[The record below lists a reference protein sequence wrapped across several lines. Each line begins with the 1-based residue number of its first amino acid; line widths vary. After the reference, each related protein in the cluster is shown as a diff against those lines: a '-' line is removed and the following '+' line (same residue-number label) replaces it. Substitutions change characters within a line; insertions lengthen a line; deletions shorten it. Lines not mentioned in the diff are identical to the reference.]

1 MNQRKFIIAAVLLI
15 PGIAGLFLLP
25 GLSENKNK
33 DTLVRL
39 NASAS
44 FDGTRI
50 TVSNHDTVDY
60 LNAELT
66 LNGYYKIVNMNLT
79 AGETYVLWPVEF
91 THVNGR
97 SMPAKQKPRQFAI
110 WCRLADESNG
120 FNSIG
125 FNTE

>member
-1 MNQRKFIIAAVLLI
+1 MNQKKLIIAAIILVS
-15 PGIAGLFLLP
+15 GIVGLFLLP
-25 GLSENKNK
+25 GLSEKK
-33 DTLVRL
+33 KEDSLVKL

-79 AGETYVLWPVEF
+79 AGETYTLWPVEF
-91 THVNGR
+91 THINGR
-97 SMPAKQKPRQFAI
+97 KMPAGQKPRQFAI

-120 FNSIG
+120 FYSTG
-125 FNTE
+125 FDAQ

>member
-1 MNQRKFIIAAVLLI
+1 LIILI
-15 PGIAGLFLLP
+15 PGIVGLLILS
-25 GLSENKNK
+25 GLIKKETVNS
-33 DTLVRL
+33 LVKL

-50 TVSNHDTVDY
+50 TVSNNDTMDY

-66 LNGYYKIVNMNLT
+66 VNGYYKIINMNLT
-79 AGETYVLWPVEF
+79 AGETYILWPVEF
-91 THVNGR
+91 THINGR
-97 SMPAKQKPRQFAI
+97 NLPAKQKPLQFAI

-120 FNSIG
+120 FYSIG